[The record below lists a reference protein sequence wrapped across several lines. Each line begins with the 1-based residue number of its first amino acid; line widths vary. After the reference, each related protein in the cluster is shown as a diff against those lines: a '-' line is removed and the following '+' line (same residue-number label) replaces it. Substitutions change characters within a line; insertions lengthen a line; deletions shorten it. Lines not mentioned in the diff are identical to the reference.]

1 MFVSMEMAVLP
12 ISERLAAMQVPVQ
25 ASHLKH
31 GMSTKEMK
39 KLKDGLTMIKGYAAP
54 FYVVDGNL
62 AATVEDIWALARQLK
77 PDAIFIDGA
86 YLVKHPKER
95 DRYRRVAE
103 NAELMK
109 SELAALA
116 PTVCSWQFA
125 KSAAKKNKK
134 QGEKPDLEDIG
145 YTDAIAQVSSLVLGL
160 FEDDSNETLAQR
172 RVEILKGRSGETG
185 SFTTRW
191 DFVNMR
197 FDEIVPESV
206 DTMQFG

>member
-1 MFVSMEMAVLP
+1 M
-12 ISERLAAMQVPVQ
+12 R
-25 ASHLKH
+25 
-31 GMSTKEMK
+31 
-39 KLKDGLTMIKGYAAP
+39 AP

-145 YTDAIAQVSSLVLGL
+145 YTDAIAQVS
-160 FEDDSNETLAQR
+160 
-172 RVEILKGRSGETG
+172 
-185 SFTTRW
+185 
-191 DFVNMR
+191 
-197 FDEIVPESV
+197 
-206 DTMQFG
+206 